1 MSLDVQEVV
10 RATGAELLKCG
21 PSVEIRSVSTDTRR
35 LEPGALFVAL
45 RGARF
50 DGHQFLS
57 EAVEKGA
64 RALLVGDRSWADRVA
79 RPDVAV
85 FAVRDPLRALG
96 DLAHHLRERNRPVVV
111 AITGSNGKTTTKE
124 MTFEILAAEYGSD
137 KVLKNAGNENNL
149 IGVPLT
155 LLRLAQ
161 EKVAVVEL
169 GTSGPGEIAR
179 LAEISD
185 PDVGV
190 ITNVGPAHLEGL
202 GSIEGVA
209 RAKGE
214 LLRGMRP
221 GTTAVL
227 NGDDARVRALAESF
241 SGRVVLFG
249 DAGEIR
255 AEGRV
260 RQAALGHAVEFEMAA
275 GARRVPVRINCLG
288 RHNVSNALAAAAAA
302 LAVGVGLEAIK
313 VGLERVR
320 PVSMRMELI
329 TLPCGARLISDCY
342 NANPASVKA
351 ALETLRDVETARRWA
366 VLGDMCELGERG
378 GEFHREV
385 GLFAAGLGLWRLYL
399 MGEHAADT
407 AAGARRGGL
416 GVGQVRIFDT
426 HDQIAEELAT
436 EIGRGDCI
444 LVKGSRRLR
453 MEAVVE
459 RLLQSRG

>member
-1 MSLDVQEVV
+1 MSLGVEEVV
-10 RATGAELLKCG
+10 RATGAELLRCG
-21 PSVEIRSVSTDTRR
+21 PSVEIQSVSTDTRS
-35 LEPGALFVAL
+35 LQPGALFVAL
-45 RGARF
+45 KGVRF
-50 DGHQFLS
+50 DGHRFLS

-64 RALLVGDRSWADRVA
+64 RALMVGDRSWAEKIT
-79 RPDVAV
+79 RPDIAV

-96 DLAHHLRERNRPVVV
+96 DLAHHLRERNRPVVI

-155 LLRLAQ
+155 LLRLAE
-161 EKVAVVEL
+161 EKVAVLEL

-179 LAEISD
+179 LAEIGD

-209 RAKGE
+209 QAKGE
-214 LLRGMRP
+214 LLRAMRS
-221 GTTAVL
+221 GTTAIL
-227 NGDDARVRALAESF
+227 NADDGRVRALAESF
-241 SGRVVLFG
+241 PGRVVLFG

-260 RQAALGHAVEFEMAA
+260 REVASGSALEFEIAV
-275 GARRVPVRINCLG
+275 GARGVPVRINYLG

-302 LAVGVGLEAIK
+302 LAAGAGLEAIRI
-313 VGLERVR
+313 GLEKAR
-320 PVSMRMELI
+320 PVSMRMEL
-329 TLPCGARLISDCY
+329 LPLPSGARLISDCY

-351 ALETLRDVETARRWA
+351 ALETLRDIEAARRWA
-366 VLGDMCELGERG
+366 VLGDMCELGERS
-378 GEFHREV
+378 GELHREV
-385 GLFAAGLGLWRLYL
+385 GLFAAAVGLWRLYL
-399 MGEHAADT
+399 MGDHAADT
-407 AAGARRGGL
+407 AAGARSGGL
-416 GVGQVRIFDT
+416 EMGQVRVLDT

-436 EIGRGDCI
+436 EIGPGDCI

-453 MEAVVE
+453 METVVE
-459 RLLQSRG
+459 RLLQGRG

>member
-10 RATGAELLKCG
+10 RATGAELLRCG
-21 PSVEIRSVSTDTRR
+21 PSVEIQSVSTDTRS

-50 DGHQFLS
+50 DGHQFLA
-57 EAVEKGA
+57 EAVGKGA
-64 RALLVGDRSWADRVA
+64 RALMVGDRSWAERIG
-79 RPDVAV
+79 RPDIAV
-85 FAVRDPLRALG
+85 FAVKDPLRALG
-96 DLAHHLRERNRPVVV
+96 DLAQHLRKRNRPVVI

-155 LLRLAQ
+155 LLRLAE

-190 ITNVGPAHLEGL
+190 ITNVGSAHLEGL

-221 GTTAVL
+221 GTTAIL
-227 NGDDARVRALAESF
+227 NAEDGRVRALGESF
-241 SGRVVLFG
+241 PGRVVLFG
-249 DAGEIR
+249 DGAEIR
-255 AEGRV
+255 AEGGV
-260 RQAALGHAVEFEMAA
+260 REVALGGAVEFEIAA
-275 GARRVPVRINCLG
+275 GARRVPVRINYLG

-302 LAVGVGLEAIK
+302 LAVGVGLEAIRI
-313 VGLERVR
+313 GLEKAR
-320 PVSMRMELI
+320 PVSMRMELLA
-329 TLPCGARLISDCY
+329 LPCGARLISDCY

-351 ALETLRDVETARRWA
+351 ALETLRDLEARRRWA
-366 VLGDMCELGERG
+366 VLGDMCELGERS
-378 GEFHREV
+378 GELHREV
-385 GLFAAGLGLWRLYL
+385 GLFAGALGLWRLYL
-399 MGEHAADT
+399 MGEHAAEI
-407 AAGARRGGL
+407 AAGARLAGL
-416 GVGQVRIFDT
+416 EMGRVRIFAT

-436 EIGRGDCI
+436 EIGPGDCI

-453 MEAVVE
+453 MEKVVE